1 MRLQIFVVLLLVA
14 VAAGF
19 LLLNP
24 EIASEPRAVQLPGGQ
39 VSVPVLGLTI
49 LAAVGALLLMLGVGA
64 VAGVA
69 HSHARRRLN
78 VRLAQRDHELALV
91 KGAAYD
97 RVGGTIEALHR
108 DLWTRLDAEG
118 RRRHDELQAR
128 LAALEHTIELRFP
141 AESGRDVASTVG
153 ESRRPAA

>member
-1 MRLQIFVVLLLVA
+1 MRRQIVVAVLLVA

-24 EIASEPRAVQLPGGQ
+24 EIASEPRAVQVPGGQ
-39 VSVPVLGLTI
+39 VSVSVLGLTI
-49 LAAVGALLLMLGVGA
+49 LAAVGALLLMLTVGA

-69 HSHARRRLN
+69 HSRARRRLN
-78 VRLAQRDHELALV
+78 ARLAQREHELALV

-97 RVGGTIEALHR
+97 RVAGTIEALHR

-128 LAALEHTIELRFP
+128 LAALERTIELRL
-141 AESGRDVASTVG
+141 ASESDRDVASTVP
-153 ESRRPAA
+153 EARRPAA